1 MTTEQTSTPAMLTVS
16 TVPATTVQAG
26 FLQVTANTR
35 AVTDKESGKKQEI
48 PANQRSRSIIIPEFS
63 VDAPSKFVSLIT
75 GALHELAVQQLR
87 ETWKAD
93 PDVKQVTAA
102 SYTVDSLLLYAAR
115 EAESRKLNADSILGW
130 WNASQLKQRMS
141 AKYSAA
147 QIKRFELELSN
158 IAAPVLSAQFY
169 NEDKALRRIVTLAT
183 HEEDAGHP
191 VVIQMIAKLQR
202 YVDRIIAERDAIGSV
217 EEIDA

>member
-1 MTTEQTSTPAMLTVS
+1 MTTDNVSMLTVS

-26 FLQVTANTR
+26 YLQVTANTR
-35 AVTDKESGKKQEI
+35 AVTDKETGIKKEI
-48 PANQRSRSIIIPEFS
+48 RIEERSRSIIIPEFS
-63 VDAPSKFVSLIT
+63 IDAPSKFVSLIT
-75 GALHELAVQQLR
+75 GALHSLAIQQLK
-87 ETWKAD
+87 ETWKND

-102 SYTVDSLLLYAAR
+102 SYTLDSLLLYAAR
-115 EAESRKLNADSILGW
+115 EAESKKLNADSILAW
-130 WNASQLKQRMS
+130 WSASALRAAMV
-141 AKYSAA
+141 AKYSPA

-183 HEEDAGHP
+183 HDEDASNP

-202 YVDRIIAERDAIGSV
+202 YVDRIIAERESLGSV
-217 EEIDA
+217 EELDL